1 LTDESSLT
9 RSPLR
14 TDIQGLRAV
23 AVLLVVFYHAGLSA
37 IPGGY
42 IGVDVF
48 FVISGYLITNHLVTG
63 LSATGRIN
71 FAQFYARR
79 ARRILPASFVVL
91 LLTLVGSLLFMP
103 PALLQGILHEA
114 IATALYVPNLLFA
127 WQGTNYLAETAAS
140 PYQHYWSLGVEEQ
153 FYLLWPLLLLILWR
167 LVRGSRRRLLIA
179 CAAIVVVSLV
189 AEIVLTFESQP
200 LAFFLLPTRAWE
212 LGIGGLLAIA
222 GPALVRKLHPGI
234 VAVGGWA
241 GLLAILLAAVFFN
254 ADTSFPGFAAL
265 LPVLGAAAVIF
276 FGQQVVR
283 FGPNSVLGIR
293 PMQFIGLISYSLYL
307 VHWPILVI
315 AADAGGG
322 MQPLPVAQGI
332 GLVLL
337 SIPLAW
343 LLYRFVENP
352 LRRPRR
358 LTGRR
363 PRRTLTLAAAASMVA
378 VLVAVVAAPATAN
391 APMSSD
397 RVASQAATPRL
408 DPQFTGYVPSNLTP
422 SVASAANDVPVI
434 YSNGCHLD
442 DLSTAV
448 QNCAYGDT
456 SSPVTMA
463 LLGDSHAAQWFP
475 ALQALAEKD
484 HIRLEVYTKSS
495 CPWVDITVTNQSVP
509 YTQCDTWR
517 TAVLAHLAVSKPQ
530 YVVLSSRAMTQ
541 QQIADGATAA
551 VWAAGAKKTIGEL
564 PASSKAIVISD
575 TPGFPETPGICLSK
589 NLDSTANCALP
600 RSEALSSSWVDSEAA
615 AATAAGAKVV
625 NMDNY
630 ICGPTECGPIIG
642 STLVYRDSNHLTMT
656 FVKEL
661 EPLLW
666 SKLDL
671 NPSP

>member
-1 LTDESSLT
+1 MT
-9 RSPLR
+9 RSPIR

-79 ARRILPASFVVL
+79 ARRILPASFVVAI
-91 LLTLVGSLLFMP
+91 LTLIGSLLFMP
-103 PALLQGILHEA
+103 PALLQGILHDA

-153 FYLLWPLLLLILWR
+153 FYLLWPLVLLILWR
-167 LVRGSRRRLLIA
+167 LVRRSRRRLLVV
-179 CAAIVVVSLV
+179 CVGIVVVSLV
-189 AEIVLTFESQP
+189 VEIVLTFQSQP
-200 LAFFLLPTRAWE
+200 LAFFLLPSRAWE

-222 GPALVRKLHPGI
+222 GPAVVRKLHPVI
-234 VAVGGWA
+234 AAVGGWV
-241 GLLAILLAAVFFN
+241 GILAILLAAVFFN
-254 ADTSFPGFAAL
+254 SATSFPGFAAL

-283 FGPNSVLGIR
+283 FGPNTLLGIR

-315 AADAGGG
+315 AADASGG
-322 MQPLPVAQGI
+322 MSPLPLASSL
-332 GLVLL
+332 GLALL

-358 LTGRR
+358 LAGRR
-363 PRRTLTLAAAASMVA
+363 PRTTMILAGAVSVVT
-378 VLVAVVAAPATAN
+378 VLVAVVAAPATAT
-391 APMSSD
+391 AQMSSD
-397 RVASQAATPRL
+397 RVASQPAAPQL
-408 DPQFTGYVPSNLTP
+408 HPQFTGYVPSNLTP
-422 SVASAANDVPVI
+422 SIAFAANDIPVI
-434 YSNGCHLD
+434 YTNGCHLD
-442 DLSTAV
+442 DLSTTV

-456 SSPVTMA
+456 SSPVTIA

-484 HIRLEVYTKSS
+484 HVRLEVYTKSS

-509 YTQCDTWR
+509 YTECDVWR
-517 TAVLAHLAVSKPQ
+517 TAVLAHLEVSKPR

-541 QQIADGATAA
+541 QQITAGATEA

-564 PASSKAIVISD
+564 PSTSKAIVISD

-600 RSEALSSSWVDSEAA
+600 RSEALSASWTGSEAA
-615 AATAAGAKVV
+615 AATAAGAQVV

-630 ICGPTECGPIIG
+630 ICGQSECGPIIG
-642 STLVYRDSNHLTMT
+642 RTLLYRDSNHLTMT
-656 FVKEL
+656 FVKTL
-661 EPLLW
+661 EPILW
-666 SKLDL
+666 AKLDL
-671 NPSP
+671 NLAR